1 MNLKKLAKELNY
13 LKEDTDYIDSSG
25 FHKGITPEE
34 EAIWQQFLKDNP
46 GVTIGDIMKNPEIRS
61 IWRRRATE
69 KGPDVKY
76 ISGDLDNATIE
87 LEGKVY
93 KNVQFEE
100 EDEINTGRMAYD
112 EPIRHEYIAKV
123 EGVTF
128 TVETE
133 SFGEEGEREVQWDTL
148 EAEYETT
155 DEGSCGYAPDGE
167 VDVHNT
173 DMMTPAGPD
182 LIKLKIRE
190 IIRKEIKRLKE
201 AAGPVPI
208 DNKKFYYIEDRKSNE
223 VLHRGPLTAKSAAAE
238 MEQYRNDNSVVAV
251 ANRYNK
257 SLWLPGYAK
266 GPREKN
272 TEYPDSPNKLS
283 V

>member
-1 MNLKKLAKELNY
+1 
-13 LKEDTDYIDSSG
+13 
-25 FHKGITPEE
+25 
-34 EAIWQQFLKDNP
+34 
-46 GVTIGDIMKNPEIRS
+46 
-61 IWRRRATE
+61 
-69 KGPDVKY
+69 
-76 ISGDLDNATIE
+76 
-87 LEGKVY
+87 
-93 KNVQFEE
+93 
-100 EDEINTGRMAYD
+100 
-112 EPIRHEYIAKV
+112 
-123 EGVTF
+123 
-128 TVETE
+128 
-133 SFGEEGEREVQWDTL
+133 
-148 EAEYETT
+148 
-155 DEGSCGYAPDGE
+155 
-167 VDVHNT
+167 
-173 DMMTPAGPD
+173 MMTPAGPD

>member
-46 GVTIGDIMKNPEIRS
+46 GATIGDIMKNPEIRS

-148 EAEYETT
+148 EAEYEATN
-155 DEGSCGYAPDGE
+155 EGSVCKNCG
-167 VDVHNT
+167 
-173 DMMTPAGPD
+173 
-182 LIKLKIRE
+182 
-190 IIRKEIKRLKE
+190 
-201 AAGPVPI
+201 
-208 DNKKFYYIEDRKSNE
+208 
-223 VLHRGPLTAKSAAAE
+223 
-238 MEQYRNDNSVVAV
+238 
-251 ANRYNK
+251 
-257 SLWLPGYAK
+257 
-266 GPREKN
+266 
-272 TEYPDSPNKLS
+272 
-283 V
+283 

>member
-1 MNLKKLAKELNY
+1 MKKLIKLVKELNY
-13 LKEDTDYIDSSG
+13 LNETDGGSGAVFPKDHPLHDPNSPGIEDPTSQSIVVNGKEVDRSSIVIDGVTTAWGPDDGTSDAY
-25 FHKGITPEE
+25 PEE
-34 EAIWQQFLKDNP
+34 AFFVD
-46 GVTIGDIMKNPEIRS
+46 G
-61 IWRRRATE
+61 TE
-69 KGPDVKY
+69 L
-76 ISGDLDNATIE
+76 SQEE
-87 LEGKVY
+87 LEEL
-93 KNVQFEE
+93 EE
-100 EDEINTGRMAYD
+100 NYRDEIYELAIEQYFQG
-112 EPIRHEYIAKV
+112 
-123 EGVTF
+123 EGVT
-128 TVETE
+128 
-133 SFGEEGEREVQWDTL
+133 Q
-148 EAEYETT
+148 
-155 DEGSCGYAPDGE
+155 DEGSCGFGINGK
-167 VDVHNT
+167 VGNK
-173 DMMTPAGPD
+173 PAGPH
-182 LIKLKIRE
+182 LIRKSNLNEKIRKL
-190 IIRKEIKRLKE
+190 IRIEIKSLKE

>member
-46 GVTIGDIMKNPEIRS
+46 GATIGDIMKNPEIRS

-190 IIRKEIKRLKE
+190 IIRKVI
-201 AAGPVPI
+201 
-208 DNKKFYYIEDRKSNE
+208 RK
-223 VLHRGPLTAKSAAAE
+223 
-238 MEQYRNDNSVVAV
+238 
-251 ANRYNK
+251 
-257 SLWLPGYAK
+257 
-266 GPREKN
+266 
-272 TEYPDSPNKLS
+272 
-283 V
+283 